1 MAATELRMPTPEE
14 HREWCRTVTQAEL
27 DHMAEEYRSW
37 AGESEQDAAVRDLNH
52 VLELQSR
59 EAS

>member
-1 MAATELRMPTPEE
+1 MQIKLPTPEE

-27 DHMAEEYRSW
+27 DHMDEEYRRW
-37 AGESEQDAAVRDLNH
+37 AGESERDAAVRDTNH

-59 EAS
+59 R